1 MGLQGIDF
9 LQDLV
14 PAGIRV
20 HQYRMNISVSGNC
33 DEFIKIQ
40 RGGYLGVQAGEDP
53 RCILNDVV

>member
-40 RGGYLGVQAGEDP
+40 RGGYLG
-53 RCILNDVV
+53 L